1 MSSYI
6 DHKITIWE
14 RIYIDDNQ
22 VNAIKN
28 LLIGGKNI
36 NDLFNEDIVDN
47 NHFLLET
54 EQSITVEENNN
65 QATLQ
70 LFYDNNIIYDN
81 KDGECLNG

>member
-28 LLIGGKNI
+28 LLVGGKSI

-81 KDGECLNG
+81 KDGEL